1 MKYLKKL
8 KKITVLIPCYNEENG
23 IADVIKSFP
32 ISLMRAHGYKLE
44 IIVIDNN
51 SSDRT
56 AEIAKSCGVK
66 VIYEPKKGKGNA
78 MRTGFYNI
86 LKDTDYV
93 VMLDGD
99 NTYRPEEILRM
110 VEPLNS
116 GFCNV
121 VIGSRLGG
129 RIIEGSMTSTNRI
142 GNWIFSHFVRYLYQ
156 VNVTDVL
163 TGYFAWK
170 REAIERLRPYLTSD
184 GFAIEMEMVTKMA
197 RLSEDIYSVPITY
210 YVRTGKSNLH
220 PFYDGVRILIMLL
233 RNLRWRPK
241 IQKVKRIAFVS
252 DAIMPYHKGGKERR
266 LYEISKRLVS
276 DTCEI
281 HIYTMKWWDGPKV
294 IKYNGVYLHAIS
306 KLYPL
311 YAHNRRSMRQAVLFG
326 LATFKLI
333 FAKFDILD
341 VDHMP
346 FFPLFSARI
355 ITWLKGKKLYATW
368 HEVWGK
374 EYWDEY
380 LGGIASI
387 IGAMMEKLSFQM
399 PDVIISISSH
409 TTKRLR
415 HAGFK
420 KEIKTVP
427 LGVDIES
434 ISQAKPS
441 EHKSDIIFVGRLLS
455 HKNADLLVRAIA
467 LIKKTMSNVV
477 CNIVGDGPEK
487 FSIQNLIK
495 NLDLEDNVHML
506 SGTLDDLELYGLM
519 KASKML
525 VLPSIREGFGLVVV
539 EANAAGLPV
548 ITTSHENNA
557 AKDLIVENVNGLL
570 AEPNAESIAE
580 KILQIF
586 QNINTFNPKQGIEEY
601 DWANVTENYKRVL
614 E

>member
-44 IIVIDNN
+44 IIIIDNN

-86 LKDTDYV
+86 SKDTDYV

-311 YAHNRRSMRQAVLFG
+311 YAHDRRSMRQAVLFG

-368 HEVWGK
+368 NEVWGK
-374 EYWDEY
+374 EYT
-380 LGGIASI
+380 
-387 IGAMMEKLSFQM
+387 
-399 PDVIISISSH
+399 H
-409 TTKRLR
+409 
-415 HAGFK
+415 H
-420 KEIKTVP
+420 
-427 LGVDIES
+427 
-434 ISQAKPS
+434 
-441 EHKSDIIFVGRLLS
+441 
-455 HKNADLLVRAIA
+455 
-467 LIKKTMSNVV
+467 
-477 CNIVGDGPEK
+477 
-487 FSIQNLIK
+487 
-495 NLDLEDNVHML
+495 
-506 SGTLDDLELYGLM
+506 
-519 KASKML
+519 
-525 VLPSIREGFGLVVV
+525 
-539 EANAAGLPV
+539 
-548 ITTSHENNA
+548 
-557 AKDLIVENVNGLL
+557 
-570 AEPNAESIAE
+570 PN
-580 KILQIF
+580 
-586 QNINTFNPKQGIEEY
+586 
-601 DWANVTENYKRVL
+601 
-614 E
+614 